1 MIGWALLAAVAT
13 FAVTVAA
20 GLSSR
25 PQARTGGRSLS
36 MEADGSP
43 PWTDAADRGGF
54 TRLLTASYRRDLTA
68 AGIVSM
74 DRQMAFL
81 AIHASVT
88 AGGAFLSSWIAA
100 ANFTAPSSLLLAGAV
115 GATVGWWLPRSWL
128 DWKRSKRRLEIVT
141 DFPVMLDLLQI
152 SMQGG
157 MGLASAWSAVASSLE
172 GAGDALAEEMRRIDL
187 EVGFGEGWSRAL
199 AAAGDRTGVAEFRS
213 LGSML
218 GQTDRYGTEVTQMIE
233 VLSDSLRH
241 EELQGLEERAHQ
253 ASVKML
259 FPLAAMLLPATLL
272 LTIGPL
278 LLLLF
283 EALGRADVL

>member
-1 MIGWALLAAVAT
+1 MIGWALLAAAAT
-13 FAVTVAA
+13 FVVTVAA
-20 GLSSR
+20 GIASR
-25 PQARTGGRSLS
+25 PASRPLAVEG
-36 MEADGSP
+36 DGSH
-43 PWTDAADRGGF
+43 PWTDADRSGLAN
-54 TRLLTASYRRDLTA
+54 LLTVGYRRDLGS
-68 AGIVSM
+68 AGIVTL
-74 DRQMAFL
+74 DRQLAFL
-81 AIHASVT
+81 AIHATLT
-88 AGGAFLSSWIAA
+88 AACAVAAAWIAS
-100 ANFTAPSSLLLAGAV
+100 ANFSSPFALFLAGAI
-115 GATVGWWLPRSWL
+115 GALVGWWLPRSWL

-157 MGLASAWSAVASSLE
+157 MGLSGAWTAVAASLA

-187 EVGFGEGWSRAL
+187 EVGFGEGWGRAL
-199 AAAGDRTGVAEFRS
+199 ADASDRTGVAEFRS
-213 LGSML
+213 LGSLL
-218 GQTDRYGTEVTQMIE
+218 GQTDRFGTEVTQMIQ

-272 LTIGPL
+272 LIIGPL

-283 EALGRADVL
+283 DALQRADAL

>member
-1 MIGWALLAAVAT
+1 MIGWALLAGAATFVAT
-13 FAVTVAA
+13 VAIGLASRPAARAA
-20 GLSSR
+20 GRSGEVEPERVQPWSDV
-25 PQARTGGRSLS
+25 PPGGL
-36 MEADGSP
+36 GN
-43 PWTDAADRGGF
+43 
-54 TRLLTASYRRDLTA
+54 LLTAGYRHDLGS
-68 AGIVSM
+68 AGIASV
-74 DRQMAFL
+74 DRQLAFL
-81 AIHASVT
+81 ALHATLT
-88 AGGAFLSSWIAA
+88 AGCTFAAAWIAA
-100 ANFTAPSSLLLAGAV
+100 ANFTSPAALLVAGAI
-115 GATVGWWLPRSWL
+115 GAMVGWWLPRSWL
-128 DWKRSKRRLEIVT
+128 EWKRSQRRLEIVT

-157 MGLASAWSAVASSLE
+157 MGLSAAWTAVAGSLE

-187 EVGFGEGWSRAL
+187 EVGFGEGWARAL
-199 AAAGDRTGVAEFRS
+199 SAASDRTGVSEFRS
-213 LGSML
+213 LGSLL
-218 GQTDRYGTEVTQMIE
+218 GQTDRYGTEVTKMIQ

>member
-1 MIGWALLAAVAT
+1 MIGWALLAGAATFVAT
-13 FAVTVAA
+13 VAVGLTSRAA
-20 GLSSR
+20 VGTS
-25 PQARTGGRSLS
+25 GRSLS
-36 MEADGSP
+36 AEATGGQ
-43 PWTDAADRGGF
+43 PWTDAERGGLSS
-54 TRLLTASYRRDLTA
+54 LLATGYRRDLAA
-68 AGIVSM
+68 AGISTT
-74 DRQMAFL
+74 DAQLGFLALHAAITATMAF
-81 AIHASVT
+81 AA
-88 AGGAFLSSWIAA
+88 AWIASS
-100 ANFTAPSSLLLAGAV
+100 NFTSPEALFLAGAI

-157 MGLASAWSAVASSLE
+157 MGLSAAWTAVATSLE

-187 EVGFGEGWSRAL
+187 EVGFGENWSRAL
-199 AAAGDRTGVAEFRS
+199 SDASDRTGVHEFRS
-213 LGSML
+213 LGSLL
-218 GQTDRYGTEVTQMIE
+218 GQTDRYGTEVTQMIQ

-272 LTIGPL
+272 LIIGPL
-278 LLLLF
+278 IILLF
-283 EALGRADVL
+283 DALQRADAL

>member
-13 FAVTVAA
+13 FVVTVAA
-20 GLSSR
+20 GLSAR
-25 PQARTGGRSLS
+25 PQARTGGRSLA
-36 MEADGSP
+36 MEPEGSQ
-43 PWTDAADRGGF
+43 PWTDAADRGGLA
-54 TRLLTASYRRDLTA
+54 RLLTVGYQRDLTA
-68 AGIVSM
+68 AGIVAN
-74 DRQMAFL
+74 DRQLAFL
-81 AIHASVT
+81 AVHAAMT
-88 AGGAFLSSWIAA
+88 AGCAFLASWIAA

-115 GATVGWWLPRSWL
+115 GAIVGWWLPRSWL
-128 DWKRSKRRLEIVT
+128 EWKRSQRRLEIVT

-157 MGLASAWSAVASSLE
+157 MGLSAAWTAVAGSLE

-187 EVGFGEGWSRAL
+187 EVGFGEGWSQAL
-199 AAAGDRTGVAEFRS
+199 SAASDRTGVSEFRS
-213 LGSML
+213 LGSLL
-218 GQTDRYGTEVTQMIE
+218 GQTDRYGTEVTQMIQ

-259 FPLAAMLLPATLL
+259 FPLAAMLLPATLM

-283 EALGRADVL
+283 DALQRADAL